1 MERAKTSGRADDTE
15 EIIEKR
21 LLTYENQSRP
31 VVEMYRQFGIVR
43 EVDGSGSVYDVW
55 NMTRKAM
62 LPQISFV
69 IGPKNPEDI
78 GGRLAARTHAKMID
92 FPSFVIEHE
101 LE

>member
-1 MERAKTSGRADDTE
+1 
-15 EIIEKR
+15 
-21 LLTYENQSRP
+21 
-31 VVEMYRQFGIVR
+31 
-43 EVDGSGSVYDVW
+43 
-55 NMTRKAM
+55 MTRKAM